1 MARKTAAVKGSF
13 STTSATKTAAA
24 PKGVAG
30 KVASTTP
37 VRNTAIPKV
46 APAATPAAAPKKE
59 ITREMI
65 AVRAFEISM
74 GGTGGSEFDNWIRA
88 ERELRAGV

>member
-1 MARKTAAVKGSF
+1 MARKTAAVKGS

-46 APAATPAAAPKKE
+46 AAATPTVAPKRE